1 MKRKPIVIIIAMMF
15 AFASIL
21 QFGTYLSASAEEL
34 SDGANQTTEN
44 EMINDG
50 VDLNEIE
57 GIDKTIEHAEDESVS
72 SKLVNDESE
81 QDTNDLEFSKSDV
94 PEPVSGGPAVVKIGD
109 TEYPDLKSAVEAAQE
124 GDVLTAVADEIL
136 LTENLTI
143 PAEKK
148 LTLDLNGKTMIIA
161 LDKSYSRIM
170 SVSTTN
176 PDAQGAFT
184 LKNGKVTSR
193 DGDGD
198 GYTSGLMYAKNSDI
212 NMYNVEAF
220 NVKTNVSGS
229 ILCLES
235 KKNITV
241 NINNCNF
248 HDNRG
253 SESGGAL
260 KISMGTKE
268 TEGSEIDI
276 INNTFTGN
284 RVESSGSSAY
294 GGAISVNGAG
304 KFIFK
309 DNKIIDNAAHA
320 DKVYLEK
327 YNMTYT
333 CGGGICLGGSW
344 QGGCEDVVLENNLIS
359 GNQAQFI
366 GGGVSCQMEKRNDKL
381 TIKSGIFAYNKS
393 EFSGGGLDL
402 SLHNQPLVVL
412 KNVIISQNKAAA
424 GAGVW
429 ACPTSRV
436 RTHST
441 LGATIIGNILNKG
454 TENAVYGITGSDV
467 QFEGYDTKYKS
478 TLTNNNPEYHKMT
491 VQDRT
496 FLGNKVNWYADDFE
510 NLYKKGD
517 SILEPDKYT
526 NRSSSFGL
534 YGEIL
539 AGKDWYEQHSKS
551 AKLIF
556 VGNEAKYRGGAIATN
571 TDIDFG
577 EENDVNVKVAKAWK
591 DEDGQKLTK
600 DVPKEV
606 SVKLIREDSD
616 GGKYDLETIKLND
629 ENKWTHV
636 FENLP
641 SKGILEGKE
650 VDFAYTVEEVNVP
663 KGYEANL
670 KTMEATEEAQ
680 YEFLLENQKTP
691 PEPPKPPEPKN
702 PPEPKT
708 PETGDNDSA
717 NILYFVAIIF
727 SLLFVNRVLNK
738 NKNKSN

>member
-1 MKRKPIVIIIAMMF
+1 M
-15 AFASIL
+15 
-21 QFGTYLSASAEEL
+21 
-34 SDGANQTTEN
+34 D
-44 EMINDG
+44 
-50 VDLNEIE
+50 
-57 GIDKTIEHAEDESVS
+57 
-72 SKLVNDESE
+72 
-81 QDTNDLEFSKSDV
+81 
-94 PEPVSGGPAVVKIGD
+94 
-109 TEYPDLKSAVEAAQE
+109 
-124 GDVLTAVADEIL
+124 
-136 LTENLTI
+136 
-143 PAEKK
+143 
-148 LTLDLNGKTMIIA
+148 
-161 LDKSYSRIM
+161 
-170 SVSTTN
+170 
-176 PDAQGAFT
+176 
-184 LKNGKVTSR
+184 
-193 DGDGD
+193 
-198 GYTSGLMYAKNSDI
+198 
-212 NMYNVEAF
+212 
-220 NVKTNVSGS
+220 
-229 ILCLES
+229 
-235 KKNITV
+235 
-241 NINNCNF
+241 
-248 HDNRG
+248 
-253 SESGGAL
+253 
-260 KISMGTKE
+260 
-268 TEGSEIDI
+268 
-276 INNTFTGN
+276 
-284 RVESSGSSAY
+284 
-294 GGAISVNGAG
+294 
-304 KFIFK
+304 
-309 DNKIIDNAAHA
+309 
-320 DKVYLEK
+320 
-327 YNMTYT
+327 
-333 CGGGICLGGSW
+333 
-344 QGGCEDVVLENNLIS
+344 
-359 GNQAQFI
+359 
-366 GGGVSCQMEKRNDKL
+366 KRNDKL

-441 LGATIIGNILNKG
+441 LGATIIGNVLNQG
-454 TENAVYGITGSDV
+454 TENAVYGISGSDV
-467 QFEGYDTKYKS
+467 QFEGYDTKYRS

-496 FLGNKVNWYADDFE
+496 FLGNKVNWYADDLE

-556 VGNEAKYRGGAIATN
+556 IGNEAKYRGGAIATN

-577 EENDVNVKVAKAWK
+577 EENDVNVNVAKAWK

-629 ENKWTHV
+629 ENNWTHV

-650 VDFAYTVEEVNVP
+650 VDFSYTVEEVNVP
-663 KGYEANL
+663 EGYEANL

-680 YEFLLENQKTP
+680 YEFLLENQKKP
-691 PEPPKPPEPKN
+691 PEPPKPPEPKT
-702 PPEPKT
+702 PSEPKT

-717 NILYFVAIIF
+717 NILYFAAIIF
-727 SLLFVNRVLNK
+727 SLLIVNRILNK